1 MSSPLFL
8 SPRWLILKTPA
19 WKLCSLFP
27 EEKALV
33 AGGCCVLWAS
43 EWRAL
48 KLREEAEGWVGK
60 EKALGMEPPF
70 SELRELAMGGAHKT
84 HEASVPGSR
93 CWKLVFQCSQ
103 TVGCTLLCGL
113 VWKSNLWALWVPVAS
128 ALLLWEGQWFSLAWL
143 GPQGSSVRPAHQLKT
158 QFSLSCPILWP

>member
-8 SPRWLILKTPA
+8 SSRWLIVKTPA
-19 WKLCSLFP
+19 WKLYSLFP

-33 AGGCCVLWAS
+33 AGGCCVLRAS

-70 SELRELAMGGAHKT
+70 SELRELAMGDAHKT
-84 HEASVPGSR
+84 HETCVPGSR
-93 CWKLVFQCSQ
+93 CWKQVLQCSQ
-103 TVGCTLLCGL
+103 TAALCSVVSFGRAKSLGTLSPGGCCPSFVRGSVVFFGL
-113 VWKSNLWALWVPVAS
+113 VTPSRIIS
-128 ALLLWEGQWFSLAWL
+128 
-143 GPQGSSVRPAHQLKT
+143 
-158 QFSLSCPILWP
+158 